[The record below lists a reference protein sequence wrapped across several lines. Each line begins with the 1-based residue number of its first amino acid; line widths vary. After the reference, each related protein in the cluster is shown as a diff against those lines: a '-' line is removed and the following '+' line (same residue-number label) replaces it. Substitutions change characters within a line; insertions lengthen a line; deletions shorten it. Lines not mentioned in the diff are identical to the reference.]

1 LGEIRRYLIDN
12 LGMFEMDNKEGE
24 GRLFLSNGEVIEGLF
39 KKDCINGHAKFTNL
53 LGEEV
58 EGYW

>member
-1 LGEIRRYLIDN
+1 LIDD

-24 GRLFLSNGEVIEGLF
+24 GKLYLSNGEVIEGLF
-39 KKDCINGHAKFTNL
+39 KDDCINGYAKFTNL
-53 LGEEV
+53 LGEKV